1 MMKDKSSTDPS
12 YPDAS
17 ESALD
22 GEHKR
27 IVEQFIEAERAL
39 LIERKQE
46 LEACQCRRG
55 MFPKPTRRRFLFAAG
70 SATGAAMAGVMNT
83 RRANAEAPQPPP
95 GAVWRD
101 VPDDPTKVPG
111 EETAKDGGYGSRSQ
125 FETEVRWRYP
135 TATTISSWSMTPLDK
150 GLGNITPSGLHFE
163 RHHGGIATINPA
175 RHFLFVHGMVERPK
189 KYGMSDI
196 KRFPSVSRV
205 LFIECSGN
213 SLTEWKKPTLKTV
226 QGTHGLLSTSEW
238 TGVRFADLAREVG
251 LKPGA
256 AWVLA
261 EGADSAVMT
270 RSIPLEKLLTDGII
284 AYGQNGEALRPEQ
297 GYPLRLILPG
307 WEGNTHIKWL
317 RRLDVSDK
325 PFMTREET
333 SKYTDLMKDG
343 KARQFTFTME
353 AKSVITFPSG
363 EMKLPGPGFYEVTGL
378 AWSGRGKIDRVEVST
393 DGGKTWALAHLQ
405 DPILPICTTR
415 FRFPWM
421 WDGKPA
427 VLQSRCTDETGYM
440 QPTLKQLVDIRG
452 ANGPFGSFYHLNAVF
467 SWAVGAD
474 GSVNNVQV

>member
-1 MMKDKSSTDPS
+1 
-12 YPDAS
+12 
-17 ESALD
+17 
-22 GEHKR
+22 
-27 IVEQFIEAERAL
+27 
-39 LIERKQE
+39 
-46 LEACQCRRG
+46 
-55 MFPKPTRRRFLFAAG
+55 
-70 SATGAAMAGVMNT
+70 
-83 RRANAEAPQPPP
+83 
-95 GAVWRD
+95 
-101 VPDDPTKVPG
+101 
-111 EETAKDGGYGSRSQ
+111 
-125 FETEVRWRYP
+125 
-135 TATTISSWSMTPLDK
+135 MTPLDK

-467 SWAVGAD
+467 SWAVAAD